1 MCLAIPA
8 RIIKINKNVAEIE
21 SLGVKKEVD
30 ISLTPE
36 AKVGNFV
43 IVHAGFAIMLK
54 DIESIKK
61 YYYLSKKEIESL
73 TSARAP
79 IVLLKKKA
87 KNYTVSWYV
96 SLYNRY
102 EGVMLP

>member
-43 IVHAGFAIMLK
+43 IVHAGFAIQIMNVEDAQVTL
-54 DIESIKK
+54 E
-61 YYYLSKKEIESL
+61 YWEQYF
-73 TSARAP
+73 
-79 IVLLKKKA
+79 
-87 KNYTVSWYV
+87 N
-96 SLYNRY
+96 
-102 EGVMLP
+102 EGKI